1 VKGNFLSS
9 DPAAFFKR
17 QLRRATPMKIF
28 FLLFLCLVCTH
39 SFVFA
44 QENTE
49 DSTHIKHADSLTV
62 MAKHRANKAAI
73 LSAVLP
79 GAGQVYNKSYWK
91 VPVLYAGFAALIY
104 YIDFNQKYYK
114 TFKTA
119 YLYRTDLDSTTIDA
133 YPNYTND
140 DLLVRKDYYRRNR
153 DLCYIL
159 TGVVYVLN
167 IIDAYVDAHLKDFD
181 VGDDLSLHTEPYF
194 NLAQNGTP
202 VAGISLCL
210 KIGR

>member
-1 VKGNFLSS
+1 MTSNLFFLKRGRIV
-9 DPAAFFKR
+9 FF
-17 QLRRATPMKIF
+17 IF
-28 FLLFLCLVCTH
+28 FFFL
-39 SFVFA
+39 
-44 QENTE
+44 NTAFGQSAKI
-49 DSTHIKHADSLTV
+49 DSTTKNTDTLSLTST
-62 MAKHRANKAAI
+62 AKHRANRAAL

-104 YIDFNQKYYK
+104 FIDFNQKNYK
-114 TFKTA
+114 TYKTA
-119 YLYRTDLDSTTIDA
+119 YLYRTDADSTTIDA

-153 DLCYIL
+153 DLSYIV

-181 VGDDLSLHTEPYF
+181 VSDDLSLRPKPYF
-194 NLAQNGTP
+194 NLDYHGMP
-202 VAGISLCL
+202 VAGISLTL
-210 KIGR
+210 KLNK